1 MWENYPILTLRSERM
16 FVKGNIIAGEFDS
29 TINEF
34 SLQKVKNFET
44 ESILNEDQLNNIYHY
59 LKKHQYEDD
68 GQIITLYDQML
79 VRLEQDEVNQL
90 ISDLETVISMY
101 H

>member
-1 MWENYPILTLRSERM
+1 MY
-16 FVKGNIIAGEFDS
+16 VKGNIIAGEFDS

-34 SLQKVKNFET
+34 SLQKVKNLET
-44 ESILNEDQLNNIYHY
+44 ESVLNEDQLNNIYDY
-59 LKKHQYEDD
+59 LKKHQQEED

-79 VRLEQDEVNQL
+79 VRLEQNEVNQL
-90 ISDLETVISMY
+90 IVDLEKVISLY

>member
-1 MWENYPILTLRSERM
+1 
-16 FVKGNIIAGEFDS
+16 VKGNIIAGEFDS

-44 ESILNEDQLNNIYHY
+44 ESVLNEDQLNNIYHY
-59 LKKHQYEDD
+59 LKKHQHEED

-79 VRLEQDEVNQL
+79 VRLAQNEVNQL
-90 ISDLETVISMY
+90 IVDLEKVMSLY

>member
-1 MWENYPILTLRSERM
+1 M

-29 TINEF
+29 AINEF
-34 SLQKVKNFET
+34 SLRKVKNFET
-44 ESILNEDQLNNIYHY
+44 ESVLNEDQLNNIYHY
-59 LKKHQYEDD
+59 LKKHQHEED

-79 VRLEQDEVNQL
+79 VRLAQNEVNQL
-90 ISDLETVISMY
+90 IVDLEKVMSLY

>member
-1 MWENYPILTLRSERM
+1 M

-29 TINEF
+29 AINEF
-34 SLQKVKNFET
+34 SLQKVMNFET
-44 ESILNEDQLNNIYHY
+44 ESVLNEDQLNNIYHY
-59 LKKHQYEDD
+59 LKKHQHEED

-79 VRLEQDEVNQL
+79 VRLARNEVNQL
-90 ISDLETVISMY
+90 IVDLEKVMSLY

>member
-1 MWENYPILTLRSERM
+1 M

-44 ESILNEDQLNNIYHY
+44 ESVLNEDQLNNIYNY
-59 LKKHQYEDD
+59 LKKHQHEED

-79 VRLEQDEVNQL
+79 VRLAQNEVNQL
-90 ISDLETVISMY
+90 IVDLEKVMSLY

>member
-1 MWENYPILTLRSERM
+1 M

-44 ESILNEDQLNNIYHY
+44 ESVLNEDQLNNIYDY
-59 LKKHQYEDD
+59 LKKHQHEED

-79 VRLEQDEVNQL
+79 VRLAQNEVNQL
-90 ISDLETVISMY
+90 IVDLERVMSLY

>member
-1 MWENYPILTLRSERM
+1 M

-34 SLQKVKNFET
+34 SLQKVKDFET
-44 ESILNEDQLNNIYHY
+44 ESVLNEDQLINIYHY
-59 LKKHQYEDD
+59 LKKHQHEED

-79 VRLEQDEVNQL
+79 VRLAQNEVNQL
-90 ISDLETVISMY
+90 IVDLEKVMSLY

>member
-1 MWENYPILTLRSERM
+1 ML
-16 FVKGNIIAGEFDS
+16 VKGNIIAGEFDP

-34 SLQKVKNFET
+34 SIQKVKNFET
-44 ESILNEDQLNNIYHY
+44 ESVLNEDQLNNIYHY
-59 LKKHQYEDD
+59 LKTHQHEED

-79 VRLEQDEVNQL
+79 VRLTPNEVNQL
-90 ISDLETVISMY
+90 IVDLEKVMTLY

>member
-1 MWENYPILTLRSERM
+1 M

-44 ESILNEDQLNNIYHY
+44 ESVLNENQLNNIYHY
-59 LKKHQYEDD
+59 LKKHQHEED

-79 VRLEQDEVNQL
+79 VRLAQNEVNQL
-90 ISDLETVISMY
+90 IVDLEKVMSLY

>member
-1 MWENYPILTLRSERM
+1 M
-16 FVKGNIIAGEFDS
+16 FVKGNIIAGQFDS

-44 ESILNEDQLNNIYHY
+44 ESVLNEDQLNNIYHY
-59 LKKHQYEDD
+59 LKKHQHEED

-79 VRLEQDEVNQL
+79 VRLAQNEVNQL
-90 ISDLETVISMY
+90 IVDLEKVMSLY